1 MEETTM
7 PIAKANL
14 AVLGTPKTSS
24 TRKTYPSLPEDDE
37 TKKLVTD
44 YLDIEAKIESLE
56 GAKKLTRSFLETKA
70 RAYYYEHYHG
80 KVDVESSLE
89 AQSLNGDSI
98 LLSFQN
104 RYRAVPDETPIVDA
118 IGQNL
123 TDRFFY
129 QSVDVKIDGD
139 KIPADKVNDLFAD
152 LAAVMA
158 KHGAADALSH
168 KAVIKPSPEFHTA
181 RHTALSVEQNLAVD
195 STIPMVVAFKTKGRK

>member
-1 MEETTM
+1 M

-14 AVLGTPKTSS
+14 AALGTKPKAGN
-24 TRKTYPSLPEDDE
+24 RKTYPSLPQDDE
-37 TKKLVTD
+37 TKKLVTS
-44 YLDIEAKIESLE
+44 YLDNVAKIESLE
-56 GAKKLTRSFLETKA
+56 GANKVTRSFLEAKA

-80 KVDVESSLE
+80 KHDVESSLE
-89 AQSLNGDSI
+89 AHSLNGES
-98 LLSFQN
+98 LLLTFQS

-139 KIPADKVNDLFAD
+139 KIPADKINDLFVD

-181 RHTALSVEQNLAVD
+181 RHTELSVEQNLAVD
-195 STIPMVVAFKTKGRK
+195 GICPIVVAVKTKGRK